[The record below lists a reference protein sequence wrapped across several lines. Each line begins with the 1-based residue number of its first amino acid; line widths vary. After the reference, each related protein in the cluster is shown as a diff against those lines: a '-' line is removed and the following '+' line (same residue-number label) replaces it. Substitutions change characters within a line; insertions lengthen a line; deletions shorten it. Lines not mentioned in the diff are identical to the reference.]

1 MMDSLTQSAMSLAQS
16 AGLWGYW
23 FAFFAALA
31 ETVFLLGL
39 FLPGSAL
46 LLMMGMLAGQ
56 GYFDLG
62 DLLFFAIAGATLGD
76 NVNYFLGQ
84 RYGRHWLRQDRWFLK
99 SGHVLKAEAFFS
111 QHGGKSVFLSR
122 FVPSAKEIMPFIAGM
137 VGMKRRSFM
146 TWNLL
151 GAIGWGLQWIVPGYL
166 FSQSLSLAHAWLSR
180 VGILLLVLVAVILM
194 FYAIRWSLMRYGPN
208 GFRFLRSILVS
219 TGVALRENDKIA
231 HLARRFPGTTRFLS
245 RRMDRSHWRGLPLTL
260 TGVIGVYIVALFSG
274 LAEDVVMGDAVVM
287 LDSRI
292 NHLLAS
298 LRTPLFNQIFYA
310 ITSFGYWPVIALGT
324 MAAVFFL
331 WYRRRTEL
339 ILPLAVSIVSC
350 ELLTYL
356 GKLGFHR
363 LRPEGGVLDAS
374 GFSFPS
380 GHASISVAFY
390 GFCCFLGMQFVQSW
404 STRVNLLLLAALI
417 AFLIGVSRLY
427 LGVHYLSDVLAG
439 YLVGALGLALG
450 VASTYLPTPAGPFR
464 LQLDLPSGVR
474 LTGALAA
481 ILGVL
486 MTVTVFNLR
495 QAPDLASMSR
505 APATASSAV
514 SSPQMILQQ
523 GGTTARSMTGLPRAP
538 VNLVFVARDLEQV
551 RTCLVQAGWLEADPI
566 QGFSV
571 PRAYF
576 NALRGNADPTAPLA
590 PWFWNDQPQGLGLVK
605 PGEKGRVFDREFLR
619 VWSSG
624 ARLVSGKV
632 AFAGTVGEEARAD
645 WQLVPQPLPAFNQ
658 ALRELEHQL
667 QQLGL
672 ANQVKGIAYPGD
684 ETPKSTEQLPS
695 GSDRISLI
703 ELAPGC

>member
-1 MMDSLTQSAMSLAQS
+1 MMDSLMQSAMSLAQS

-76 NVNYFLGQ
+76 NVNYFLGR
-84 RYGRHWLRQDRWFLK
+84 RYGRQWLREDRWFLK
-99 SGHVLKAEAFFS
+99 AGHVAKTEAFFS
-111 QHGGKSVFLSR
+111 RHGGKSVFLSR

-166 FSQSLSLAHAWLSR
+166 FSQSLSLAQAWLSR
-180 VGILLLVLVAVILM
+180 VGILLLVLVAVILT

-208 GFRFLRSILVS
+208 GFLFLRSILVS
-219 TGVALRENDKIA
+219 AGEALRENDKVVR
-231 HLARRFPGTTRFLS
+231 LARRFPGTTVFLT
-245 RRMDRSHWRGLPLTL
+245 RRLDRTHWRGLPLTL
-260 TGVIGVYIVALFSG
+260 TGATGVYILALFSG
-274 LAEDVVMGDAVVM
+274 LAEDVVMGDAVVT
-287 LDSRI
+287 LDSHI
-292 NHLLAS
+292 NNLLAS
-298 LRTPLFNQIFYA
+298 LRTPLFNQVFYVL
-310 ITSFGYWPVIALGT
+310 TSFGYWPVIALGT
-324 MAAVFFL
+324 AAAIFFL

-339 ILPLAVSIVSC
+339 VLPLAISIVSC

-374 GFSFPS
+374 GYSFPS

-390 GFCCFLGMQFVQSW
+390 GFCCFLGMKFVRRW
-404 STRVNLLLLAALI
+404 GARINLLLLGALI
-417 AFLIGVSRLY
+417 AFLIGFSRLY

-450 VASTYLPTPAGPFR
+450 VASTYLPAPAGRFR
-464 LQLDLPSGVR
+464 VQPDLPSAVR
-474 LTGALAA
+474 LTGAIAA
-481 ILGVL
+481 VLSGL
-486 MTVTVFNLR
+486 MTVTVLNVR
-495 QAPDLASMSR
+495 QAPDLTSVSQSQV
-505 APATASSAV
+505 TASETAP
-514 SSPQMILQQ
+514 SPQMILQQ
-523 GGTTARSMTGLPRAP
+523 GGTTANSITGKPRAP
-538 VNLVFVARDLEQV
+538 VNLVFVAQDLDQI
-551 RTCLVQAGWLEADPI
+551 RTCLVRAGWLEADPI
-566 QGFSV
+566 QWFSV

-576 NALRGNADPTAPLA
+576 NALRGNVDPTAPLA
-590 PWFWNDQPQGLGLVK
+590 PWFWNDQPQSLGMVK

-619 VWSSG
+619 VWSSDV
-624 ARLVSGKV
+624 RIVSVKV
-632 AFAGTVGEEARAD
+632 AFVGTVGEEARAD

-658 ALRELEHQL
+658 TLGELERQL

-672 ANQVKGIAYPGD
+672 ANQIKDIAYPGD
-684 ETPKSTEQLPS
+684 QTPKSTDQLRS
-695 GSDRISLI
+695 GRDRIRLI
-703 ELAPGC
+703 ELAPSC